1 MYFIHLYISLT
12 LNGMKLNNRSLGQK
26 KRHAKKALAEIL
38 LSTIWFLLKWTLF
51 LPFTLCYLLLKKIF
65 KK

>member
-1 MYFIHLYISLT
+1 
-12 LNGMKLNNRSLGQK
+12 MKWNNRSLGQK
-26 KRHAKKALAEIL
+26 KRHAKKALAEAL
-38 LSTIWFLLKWTLF
+38 LSIIWFLLKWTLF